1 MVVKLSLVGEVI
13 VETTPRLSG
22 FLEIPRAF

>member
-1 MVVKLSLVGEVI
+1 MVVMLSLAGEVL
-13 VETTPRLSG
+13 VETIPRLSG